1 MLIYMLLIQGEKGD
15 LFFFFF
21 FPIICEFI
29 QVTFL
34 KGSKNARQY
43 RTESIQMF
51 EETELIVGDHG
62 GRLKY
67 PIVNL
72 NKEGINLFESTL

>member
-15 LFFFFF
+15 LFFFS
-21 FPIICEFI
+21 IICEFI

-43 RTESIQMF
+43 RTKSIQMF

-72 NKEGINLFESTL
+72 NKEGINLYPPFG